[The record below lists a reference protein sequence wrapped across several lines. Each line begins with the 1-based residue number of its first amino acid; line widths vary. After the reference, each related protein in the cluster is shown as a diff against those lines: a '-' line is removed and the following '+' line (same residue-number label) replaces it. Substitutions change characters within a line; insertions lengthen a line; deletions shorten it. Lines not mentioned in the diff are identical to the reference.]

1 MNTEIQK
8 QFVSFE
14 IALKLKELGFDE
26 PCLGWF
32 IENDSYPDKK
42 GDLRGTM
49 LENPVKNKLIGLL
62 SAPLLQQ
69 VIDWLNSKHN
79 IEVSVFQLSK
89 TQSAYGITFLECY
102 PERYNE
108 DDMYEYT
115 NTTQIMN
122 QIVLEEK
129 RNIKIPSATEIA
141 KENYSKYE
149 ATNKA
154 IEQALKLIK

>member
-1 MNTEIQK
+1 MNTEIEK
-8 QFVSFE
+8 LFVPYE
-14 IALKLKELGFDE
+14 IALKLKDKGFNELSIAYYEEGYDIFNFG
-26 PCLGWF
+26 LTKGQLYN
-32 IENDSYPDKK
+32 ND
-42 GDLRGTM
+42 RF
-49 LENPVKNKLIGLL
+49 LI
-62 SAPLLQQ
+62 SAPLYQQ
-69 VIDWLNSKHN
+69 VIDWLNTKHN
-79 IEVSVFQLSK
+79 IDVSIFQLSK

-115 NTTQIMN
+115 NTTAIMN

-129 RNIKIPSATEIA
+129 RNIKIPSAAEIA

-154 IEQALKLIK
+154 IEQALNLIK